1 MYVLHVQEGTI
12 IITNADLSTTKI
24 ISLEDYL
31 TKEDSVTELRGG
43 DMLMLDL
50 QIEVWQLR
58 AQIDIINM
66 DQGRSL
72 AQLEDFVLHKN
83 CKCNYD
89 DGNGCSEN
97 FILMLK

>member
-50 QIEVWQLR
+50 QIEVW
-58 AQIDIINM
+58 
-66 DQGRSL
+66 
-72 AQLEDFVLHKN
+72 
-83 CKCNYD
+83 
-89 DGNGCSEN
+89 
-97 FILMLK
+97 